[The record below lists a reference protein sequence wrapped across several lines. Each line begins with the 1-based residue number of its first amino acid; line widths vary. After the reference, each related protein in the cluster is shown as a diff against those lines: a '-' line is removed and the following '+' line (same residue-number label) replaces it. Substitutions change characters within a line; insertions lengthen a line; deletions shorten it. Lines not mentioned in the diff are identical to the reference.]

1 MPPNIGK
8 TKQTNKKKKTHK
20 KILGTR
26 VFFYIFDDAQNLI
39 LSIVFHSLLGN

>member
-8 TKQTNKKKKTHK
+8 TKQTNKKKTHK
-20 KILGTR
+20 NRILGTR

-39 LSIVFHSLLGN
+39 LSIVFHSLLGI

>member
-8 TKQTNKKKKTHK
+8 TKQTNKKTHK
-20 KILGTR
+20 NRILGTR
-26 VFFYIFDDAQNLI
+26 VFFYIFDDAQDLF

>member
-8 TKQTNKKKKTHK
+8 TKQTNKKKTQK